1 MPETANT
8 YFRTAIDTLQQV
20 METEKEVLDQAA
32 QWIADSVKED
42 GVLHIFGAGHS
53 MLMGQELMFRAG
65 GLAPVNAIL
74 DINFS
79 LMGPPPSAGTAL
91 ERMEGYAKLIL
102 DRYEFRPGEVLVV
115 VSQSGRNPVP
125 IEAALEGKK
134 RGLKVIAL
142 TSLQQSSQA
151 TSRHSSGK
159 RLFEV
164 VDLVL
169 DTHVIS
175 GDACVEIA
183 PGLPR
188 TSPLSTVVGAAI
200 MQALVAEV
208 AKRLYD
214 AGVQPPIWVSANVP
228 GGDER
233 NVDLISRYGGRRL
246 KAF

>member
-142 TSLQQSSQA
+142 TSLQQSSQS

-188 TSPLSTVVGAAI
+188 TSPLSTVIGAAI

>member
-1 MPETANT
+1 MPETANR
-8 YFRTAIDTLQQV
+8 YFQTAIDTIEQV
-20 METEKEVLDQAA
+20 MESEKEALDQAA
-32 QWIADSVKED
+32 QWIANSMVDD

-65 GLAPVNAIL
+65 GLSPVNAIL

-91 ERMEGYAKLIL
+91 ERMEGY
-102 DRYEFRPGEVLVV
+102 EFRPGEVLVV

-125 IEAALEGKK
+125 IEAAMEGKK

-142 TSLQQSSQA
+142 TSMQQSSQA

-164 VDLVL
+164 ADLVL

-175 GDACVEIA
+175 GDACIEIA

-208 AKRLYD
+208 AQRLYD
-214 AGVQPPIWVSANVP
+214 AGVQPPVWVSANVP

-233 NVDLISRYGGRRL
+233 NVELISRYGGRRL